1 MYPCADL
8 KKNVFFK
15 FQDVDSKEREW
26 SVCRCFVVPFS
37 VKRKFLGDGLGVE
50 EITLGF
56 DKVSDIIL
64 LLPWSFIEDEVFC
77 FICEIMYFD

>member
-37 VKRKFLGDGLGVE
+37 VKRKFLGDELGVE

-56 DKVSDIIL
+56 DKI
-64 LLPWSFIEDEVFC
+64 LLPWSLIEDEVFC
-77 FICEIMYFD
+77 FICEITCFD